1 MLRKFILLGTYV
13 SNKSEIKFPN
23 DFFRSYARKPSSKST
38 TFVPSQNH
46 DFALQKMKYIANTFY
61 SKVKDF
67 MLQSLW
73 MNS

>member
-1 MLRKFILLGTYV
+1 MTFLGLTQEP
-13 SNKSEIKFPN
+13 KK
-23 DFFRSYARKPSSKST
+23 KPSSKST

-73 MNS
+73 INS